1 MSTFSADDLLLA
13 PLAGYTDLP
22 FRRSCRRQGLRLAY
36 TALIDAGALVYGND
50 ENEAILARGDDE
62 PWLGVQLLGS
72 RLELLEAAAP
82 MLLERPYDEFNFNLG
97 CPVKKVQQRGSG
109 AALLKDASHARDCVR
124 LLRRIW
130 AGRRFTVK
138 LRVLDAE
145 DPSPTVAF
153 CRMLVEEGVE
163 ALTIHGRLA
172 SKVYS
177 GPVAMDVI
185 GAVREAVP
193 VPVAANGGIFSLAD
207 AEALAAGTGCRQ
219 VMVARGAIGNPWLF
233 RELLT
238 GTASPTHGELC
249 DTMEEHLDSMMRLY
263 GDYPAL
269 VAGRKILLGYLSGRG
284 YHRSLKLQASV
295 IATVGEFADFMR
307 TLRGQRGPDE
317 PAGRL
322 G

>member
-1 MSTFSADDLLLA
+1 M
-13 PLAGYTDLP
+13 
-22 FRRSCRRQGLRLAY
+22 
-36 TALIDAGALVYGND
+36 
-50 ENEAILARGDDE
+50 
-62 PWLGVQLLGS
+62 
-72 RLELLEAAAP
+72 
-82 MLLERPYDEFNFNLG
+82 
-97 CPVKKVQQRGSG
+97 
-109 AALLKDASHARDCVR
+109 
-124 LLRRIW
+124 
-130 AGRRFTVK
+130 
-138 LRVLDAE
+138 
-145 DPSPTVAF
+145 
-153 CRMLVEEGVE
+153 E

-238 GTASPTHGELC
+238 GAASPTHGELC

-317 PAGRL
+317 PAGKL
-322 G
+322 